1 MSENCID
8 LPQPSVLLG
17 EPPFRDYCAS
27 PKIEDFSTSGGVYR
41 EAYDNAAA
49 RLGTTDDK
57 RIVAEL
63 YREHWSNTATPQDAA
78 QGLIEATT
86 VDGLFSSPEV
96 NTERMAAEIVAMR
109 RTDPEQAAKV
119 EAEIARRLPDAGT
132 QSRLYEDIRSI
143 TEDIG
148 QANDRLQ
155 TLGPAEAAPTATVT
169 DPAQLSETVDR
180 LLADASVHMPGYRTQ
195 PSSSYLDVSELA
207 YRVEVLAAEDPQLAQ
222 VLRSELTGRM
232 SPADAATFNRFVAG
246 EKTYGEK
253 AWSAAES
260 AADFSVNVVTGA
272 ASAAYDATTG
282 TVIFVGHTVQYGAD
296 NIPILGPAGDYLR
309 ESVGEMPGWADAI
322 LPSDTRGSETSES
335 IVQTA
340 TSIKDYTYSRYEN
353 PSLIISDANG
363 IVNNVK
369 ESHAEAVAQG
379 SQAEWWGNLT
389 GRAAFEVGTILLPA
403 SKISSIGRID
413 NIGTVSINR
422 ADELTA
428 AAPTHA
434 DGVVP
439 PLAAQ
444 ADDAVFSASVQT
456 GVVDA
461 VPVTQADELVAIA
474 PTHADGVVPPL
485 AAQAD
490 DAVFSASV
498 QTGVVDTVLV
508 TQADELIAI
517 APTHADG
524 VVPPVSRQTDE
535 VIAPILAREFSVI
548 DDNFSTGNKIILVDG
563 QYWNIPAGKSVA
575 DLPLDDLVGDK
586 LQALTTESAA
596 RWGDSP
602 WDMLSTNEIAAALRN
617 SDVNGLA
624 TRLIQQAKGR
634 WVEAL
639 VQGVMNNEI
648 SNSPQNLIWSRKG
661 LDITDLSTGIK
672 YDIMSG
678 TRQNLRT
685 HALREPDQIFRILS
699 F

>member
-456 GVVDA
+456 GVVD
-461 VPVTQADELVAIA
+461 
-474 PTHADGVVPPL
+474 
-485 AAQAD
+485 
-490 DAVFSASV
+490 
-498 QTGVVDTVLV
+498 TVLV